1 MLRENNSPN
10 AIPEAENCNQLKSQN
25 NTPPLSRSLLWLI
38 TIAAGWTVANNYYNQ
53 PLLGIMGQS
62 LNVAQD
68 QISQVAMITQIGFA
82 LGLLFIVPLGDKI
95 QRKKLIIFAF
105 FGMVISLLAMAI
117 ANSLPWLLVA
127 SFLIG
132 FTSVVPQLLVP
143 LAAELATPQR
153 QSSAIGMVMSGLLLG
168 ILLSRVVSGIVG
180 DLWGWRTMYYL
191 AASWMVIL
199 AIMLFYYLPNIPPNF
214 KGSYSSLMKSIVNL
228 TISQPVLRLA
238 AFRGAMGFA
247 GFSAFWTAI
256 VFHLEQPPFNA
267 GSTIAGAFGLVG
279 AIGALAAATVGKISR
294 KIHPN
299 HIILGAIG
307 IMIFSWI
314 TLYIGAYY
322 YIGLILGVILLD
334 FGLQSMHIMNQ
345 STFFALNIGAG
356 NRLNTVY
363 MFSYFVGG
371 STGTFLASKAWKY
384 AQWDGVVFVG
394 FLFTLIGLIAH
405 LYYTKLKQKC

>member
-1 MLRENNSPN
+1 
-10 AIPEAENCNQLKSQN
+10 
-25 NTPPLSRSLLWLI
+25 
-38 TIAAGWTVANNYYNQ
+38 
-53 PLLGIMGQS
+53 MGQS

-199 AIMLFYYLPNIPPNF
+199 AIC
-214 KGSYSSLMKSIVNL
+214 
-228 TISQPVLRLA
+228 
-238 AFRGAMGFA
+238 
-247 GFSAFWTAI
+247 
-256 VFHLEQPPFNA
+256 
-267 GSTIAGAFGLVG
+267 
-279 AIGALAAATVGKISR
+279 
-294 KIHPN
+294 
-299 HIILGAIG
+299 
-307 IMIFSWI
+307 
-314 TLYIGAYY
+314 
-322 YIGLILGVILLD
+322 
-334 FGLQSMHIMNQ
+334 
-345 STFFALNIGAG
+345 
-356 NRLNTVY
+356 
-363 MFSYFVGG
+363 
-371 STGTFLASKAWKY
+371 FL
-384 AQWDGVVFVG
+384 
-394 FLFTLIGLIAH
+394 LFT
-405 LYYTKLKQKC
+405 

>member
-1 MLRENNSPN
+1 
-10 AIPEAENCNQLKSQN
+10 
-25 NTPPLSRSLLWLI
+25 
-38 TIAAGWTVANNYYNQ
+38 
-53 PLLGIMGQS
+53 MGQS

-247 GFSAFWTAI
+247 GLVPS
-256 VFHLEQPPFNA
+256 
-267 GSTIAGAFGLVG
+267 GL
-279 AIGALAAATVGKISR
+279 R
-294 KIHPN
+294 
-299 HIILGAIG
+299 
-307 IMIFSWI
+307 
-314 TLYIGAYY
+314 LYFI
-322 YIGLILGVILLD
+322 
-334 FGLQSMHIMNQ
+334 
-345 STFFALNIGAG
+345 
-356 NRLNTVY
+356 
-363 MFSYFVGG
+363 
-371 STGTFLASKAWKY
+371 
-384 AQWDGVVFVG
+384 
-394 FLFTLIGLIAH
+394 
-405 LYYTKLKQKC
+405 